1 MSAKKDESNVD
12 VDAILTEIG
21 EFGRSQIVNFVLICL
36 PIALSIAFM
45 YNFIFTSAGMDY
57 R

>member
-1 MSAKKDESNVD
+1 MSAKKDESTVD
-12 VDAILTEIG
+12 VDVIFTEIG
-21 EFGRSQIVNFVLICL
+21 EFGKFQIVYFILICL

>member
-1 MSAKKDESNVD
+1 MSAKKDDNTVD
-12 VDAILTEIG
+12 MDVILTEIG
-21 EFGRSQIVNFVLICL
+21 EFGKFQIINFILICL